1 MTAKLSYSDHIES
14 IVSKSSQK
22 LGLIKRHCN
31 MVCQTQAK
39 RTLYIAIVR
48 SLFEHCSPIW
58 RPTSENGLNKFEKI
72 QKRAVKF
79 ILNEQYAS
87 YSDTEYKEK
96 LYELKLL
103 PMSLKFLYTD
113 LSLLHKIVYSHIPL
127 QLPPYLHMYN
137 RLSDFTRTTR
147 FQSER
152 DDLHIVCTER
162 ARLESFE
169 QSFFYRTHL
178 AWNLLPL
185 SLREVR
191 NPSLF
196 STKLKNH
203 MLDFGVT

>member
-1 MTAKLSYSDHIES
+1 
-14 IVSKSSQK
+14 
-22 LGLIKRHCN
+22 

-58 RPTSENGLNKFEKI
+58 RPSSDNGLSKFEKI

-87 YSDTEYKEK
+87 YTDTEYREK
-96 LYELKLL
+96 LCELKLL
-103 PMSLKFLYTD
+103 PMSLKFTYTD

-127 QLPPYLHMYN
+127 QLPAYLHMYD
-137 RLSDFTRTTR
+137 RQSDFTRTTR

-185 SLREVR
+185 SLREIC

-196 STKLKNH
+196 SIKLKNH
-203 MLDFGVT
+203 MLEYGIT